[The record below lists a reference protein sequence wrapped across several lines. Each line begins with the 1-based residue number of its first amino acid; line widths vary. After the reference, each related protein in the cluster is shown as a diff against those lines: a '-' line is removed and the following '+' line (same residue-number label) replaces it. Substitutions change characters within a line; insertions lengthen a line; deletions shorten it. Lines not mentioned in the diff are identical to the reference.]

1 MAGKLEV
8 IVDGGTTAINK
19 FALPVD
25 ETKTRTYAVPQVYGE
40 YVQLVIT
47 DGGTGD
53 TLDWGLR
60 HAEVMGIEDETDID
74 IG

>member
-1 MAGKLEV
+1 MAGKLEF
-8 IVDGGTTAINK
+8 IVDGGTSAINK
-19 FALPVD
+19 FSLPTSA
-25 ETKTRTYAVPQVYGE
+25 TKSRKYAVPQVYGE

-53 TLDWGLR
+53 TNNWGLR
-60 HAEVMGIEDETDID
+60 NAAAFGIPEDLDVD